1 MEGRY
6 VYTMKS
12 RIPAT
17 LMLLFSFI
25 FLSPAKEIS
34 VMTYNLCNYFAAPE
48 TGKPKS
54 DDSKKALTGMI
65 KTADPDILFIV
76 ELGGEKSLEDLMGKL
91 KSAGCKDYIFSDE
104 MTGED
109 ESRHIGFISK
119 FKPVRLEKKENLFY
133 RIKPKNDEN
142 RYAEKVLV
150 QRGFMHAVF
159 EFEGDYRLHVVGA
172 HLKSRL
178 PHPRYIQTDMRRYE
192 ARLLRYLVNDIQEK
206 EKDANILVVGDFNDI
221 YSSDPLITIRAPE
234 KTLKN
239 RLYDLR
245 PLDSTG
251 LPWTHWWHS
260 EDIYG
265 RIDYA
270 MASASLLPEINF
282 DKTKVVH
289 LRDYWM
295 FASDHRPVL
304 ISINTENSAFW
315 GKETIDKYFPA
326 GVHAGS
332 PNGIKDPGV
341 PVYSVKSTEM
351 PENISVCF
359 LDVGGYSSVESADNR
374 KEAIVKD
381 LKVSGAEIIVLSGVK
396 DAGSVAE
403 IKKSLPGYDF
413 MQTVE
418 SLDRGSVLAVISK
431 IKPDKFEALT
441 DIKYKIDEKEIP
453 VSKGFAHGV
462 FNVNGYM
469 FHLIAADLKDRRKHP
484 EFNQTDMRRYE
495 ARQLRYLVN
504 DISRREPDSNILIV
518 GNLNDTCGMSPLK
531 ELYNRRSGIG
541 KRLFDIRPVDSMKT
555 TWTYWNRETD
565 DFERI
570 DYAMASFPM
579 ISEIV
584 REKTA
589 VIQTDNWK
597 KASAHRPLLVSICC
611 KESEKPSKEYL
622 DKIYPHCIYSGEAS
636 HFEEEREIGDKR
648 ERRQPVDPSDE

>member
-1 MEGRY
+1 
-6 VYTMKS
+6 MKTL
-12 RIPAT
+12 IPAT
-17 LMLLFSFI
+17 LLLFFS

-34 VMTYNLCNYFAAPE
+34 VMTYNLCNYFVASE
-48 TGKPKS
+48 TEKPKS
-54 DDSKKALTGMI
+54 DDSKKALMGMI
-65 KTADPDILFIV
+65 KTANPDILFVV
-76 ELGGEKSLEDLMGKL
+76 ELGGEKSLEDLMESL
-91 KSAGCKDYIFSDE
+91 KSAGCGDYIFSDE

-119 FKPVRLEKKENLFY
+119 IKPVKLEKKENLFY
-133 RIKPKNDEN
+133 RIKPKDKEN
-142 RYAEKVLV
+142 GYAEKVFV
-150 QRGFMHAVF
+150 QRGFIHAVF
-159 EFEGDYRLHVVGA
+159 EFEGDYRLHIVGA

-234 KTLKN
+234 KTFKN
-239 RLYDLR
+239 KLYDLR
-245 PLDSTG
+245 PLDSSG

-265 RIDYA
+265 RIDYT

-289 LRDYWM
+289 LRNYWM
-295 FASDHRPVL
+295 SASDHRPVL
-304 ISINTENSAFW
+304 VSINTENAALW
-315 GKETIDKYFPA
+315 NKETIDKYFPE
-326 GVHAGS
+326 GVHLDSSKDIASSTYSAKTPGS
-332 PNGIKDPGV
+332 
-341 PVYSVKSTEM
+341 T
-351 PENISVCF
+351 ENISVCF
-359 LDVGGYSSVESADNR
+359 LDAGGYASADPAD
-374 KEAIVKD
+374 KKGAVVKD
-381 LKVSGAEIIVLSGVK
+381 LKIPGAEIIVISGIK
-396 DAGSVAE
+396 DAGSAAE
-403 IKKSLPGYDF
+403 IQKMLQGYGF

-418 SLDRGSVLAVISK
+418 SADKGSVLAVISK

-441 DIKYKIDEKEIP
+441 DFKYKIEEREIP
-453 VSKGFAHGV
+453 VSKGFAHCV
-462 FNVNGYM
+462 FNVNGYK
-469 FHLIAADLKDRRKHP
+469 FHLIGADLKDRQKHP

-504 DISRREPDSNILIV
+504 DISKREPDSNILIV

-531 ELYNRRSGIG
+531 ELYNRRSGIE

-589 VIQTDNWK
+589 VIQTDNWR
-597 KASAHRPLLVSICC
+597 KASPHRPLLVTVRC
-611 KESEKPSKEYL
+611 EDAGKPSKEDL
-622 DKIYPHCIYSGEAS
+622 DKIYPSSIYSGEAA
-636 HFEEEREIGDKR
+636 HFEEDREIGDKR
-648 ERRQPVDPSDE
+648 ERNQPVDPSDE

>member
-1 MEGRY
+1 
-6 VYTMKS
+6 
-12 RIPAT
+12 
-17 LMLLFSFI
+17 
-25 FLSPAKEIS
+25 
-34 VMTYNLCNYFAAPE
+34 MTYNLCNYFVATE

-54 DDSKKALTGMI
+54 DDSKKALIGMI
-65 KTADPDILFIV
+65 KTANPDILFIV
-76 ELGGEKSLEDLMGKL
+76 ELGGEKSLEDLMENL
-91 KSAGCKDYIFSDE
+91 KSAGCGDYIFSDE

-109 ESRHIGFISK
+109 ESRHIGIISK
-119 FKPVRLEKKENLFY
+119 YKPVKVDKKENLFY
-133 RIKPKNDEN
+133 RIKPKGKETG
-142 RYAEKVLV
+142 YAEKVFV
-150 QRGFMHAVF
+150 QRGFMHLVF
-159 EFEGDYRLHVVGA
+159 EFEDNYRLHVVGA

-178 PHPRYIQTDMRRYE
+178 NHPRYIQTDMRRYE

-234 KTLKN
+234 KTFKN

-245 PLDSTG
+245 PLDSSG

-282 DKTKVVH
+282 DRTKVVN

-295 FASDHRPVL
+295 FASDHRPVFVT
-304 ISINTENSAFW
+304 INTKDSAPW
-315 GKETIDKYFPA
+315 KKDTVEKYFPA
-326 GVHAGS
+326 GVHADMFRELNS
-332 PNGIKDPGV
+332 SAYDVNP
-341 PVYSVKSTEM
+341 VKS

-359 LDVGGYSSVESADNR
+359 MDAGGYASADPADR

-381 LKVSGAEIIVLSGVK
+381 LEISGAEIIVLSGIK
-396 DAGSVAE
+396 DAGSAAE
-403 IKKSLPGYDF
+403 IRKILPGYGF

-418 SLDRGSVLAVISK
+418 SSDKGSVLAVISK

-441 DIKYKIDEKEIP
+441 DIKYKIDDREIP
-453 VSKGFAHGV
+453 VSNGFAHCV
-462 FNVNGYM
+462 FNVNGYK
-469 FHLIAADLKDRRKHP
+469 FHLVAANLKDRRKHP

-504 DISRREPDSNILIV
+504 DISKKDPDSNILII

-531 ELYNRRSGIG
+531 ELYSRRSGIE
-541 KRLFDIRPVDSMKT
+541 KRLFDIRPLDSMKT
-555 TWTYWNRETD
+555 SWTYWNRETD

-570 DYAMASFPM
+570 DYALASFPM

-597 KASAHRPLLVSICC
+597 KFSNHRPLLVNIHC
-611 KESEKPSKEYL
+611 KDAERPSKDEL
-622 DKIYPHCIYSGEAS
+622 DKTYPSCIYSGEAS
-636 HFEEEREIGDKR
+636 HFEEDKAIGDKR
-648 ERRQPVDPSDE
+648 ERNQPVDPSDE

>member
-1 MEGRY
+1 
-6 VYTMKS
+6 MKKH
-12 RIPAT
+12 
-17 LMLLFSFI
+17 LLSILLFFSFI
-25 FLSPAKEIS
+25 ILSPAKELS
-34 VMTYNLCNYFAAPE
+34 VMTYNLCNYFVVPE

-54 DDSKKALTGMI
+54 DDSKKALIGMI
-65 KTADPDILFIV
+65 KAANPDILFVV
-76 ELGGEKSLEDLMGKL
+76 ELGGEKSLEDLMENL

-119 FKPVRLEKKENLFY
+119 IKPVKVDKKENLFY
-133 RIKPKNDEN
+133 RITPKDKEN
-142 RYAEKVLV
+142 GYAEKVFV
-150 QRGFMHAVF
+150 QRGFMHLVF
-159 EFEGDYRLHVVGA
+159 ELEDNYRLHVVGA

-234 KTLKN
+234 KTFKN

-245 PLDSTG
+245 PLDSSG

-265 RIDYA
+265 RIDFT

-304 ISINTENSAFW
+304 VSINTGNSTSW
-315 GKETIDKYFPA
+315 GKETIEKNFPA
-326 GVHAGS
+326 GVRAGS
-332 PNGIKDPGV
+332 PNDIKDPV
-341 PVYSVKSTEM
+341 DATFFVQPAET

-359 LDVGGYSSVESADNR
+359 LDVGGDASASPDGR
-374 KEAIVKD
+374 KEAIVMD
-381 LKVSGAEIIVLSGVK
+381 LKVSGAEIIVLSGVR
-396 DAGSVAE
+396 DTVSALE
-403 IKKSLPGYDF
+403 IKKMLSGYEYINI
-413 MQTVE
+413 VE
-418 SLDRGSVLAVISK
+418 SIDKRSVLTVISK

-441 DIKYKIDEKEIP
+441 DVKYKIDDREIP

-462 FNVNGYM
+462 FNVNGYR
-469 FHLIAADLKDRRKHP
+469 FHLVAADLKDRMKHP

-504 DISRREPDSNILIV
+504 DIGKRELDSNILVV

-531 ELYNRRSGIG
+531 ELYNRRSGIE

-555 TWTYWNRETD
+555 TWTYWNKETD

-570 DYAMASFPM
+570 DYAMASFSM

-584 REKTA
+584 RNKTA

-597 KASAHRPLLVSICC
+597 KASTHRPLLVSIHC
-611 KESEKPSKEYL
+611 KDAVKPLKEDL
-622 DKIYPHCIYSGEAS
+622 DKNYPYCIYSGEAA
-636 HFEEEREIGDKR
+636 HFEEDREIGDKP
-648 ERRQPVDPSDE
+648 ERKKLAAPSNE

>member
-1 MEGRY
+1 MN
-6 VYTMKS
+6 KH
-12 RIPAT
+12 
-17 LMLLFSFI
+17 LLSILLFFSFI
-25 FLSPAKEIS
+25 ILSSAKELS
-34 VMTYNLCNYFAAPE
+34 FMTYNLCNYFVAPE

-54 DDSKKALTGMI
+54 DDSKKALIGMI
-65 KTADPDILFIV
+65 KSANPDILFVV
-76 ELGGEKSLEDLMGKL
+76 ELGGEKSLEDLIGNL

-104 MTGED
+104 MTGDD

-119 FKPVRLEKKENLFY
+119 IKPAKVDKKENLFY
-133 RIKPKNDEN
+133 RIKPKDKEN
-142 RYAEKVLV
+142 GYAEKVFV
-150 QRGFMHAVF
+150 QRGFMHLFF
-159 EFEGDYRLHVVGA
+159 ELEDNYRIHVIGA

-206 EKDANILVVGDFNDI
+206 EKDANILVVGDLNDI
-221 YSSDPLITIRAPE
+221 YSSDPLITLRAPE
-234 KTLKN
+234 KTFKN

-245 PLDSTG
+245 PLDSSG

-265 RIDYA
+265 RIDFI

-282 DKTKVVH
+282 DKTKVIH

-304 ISINTENSAFW
+304 VSINTDNSTPW
-315 GKETIDKYFPA
+315 GKDTIEKYFPA
-326 GVHAGS
+326 GVRAGS
-332 PNGIKDPGV
+332 PNDKKDPGV
-341 PVYSVKSTEM
+341 VTYFTQPTEM

-359 LDVGGYSSVESADNR
+359 LDIGGDTYIDPEGR
-374 KEAIVKD
+374 KEAILKD
-381 LKVSGAEIIVLSGVK
+381 LKVTGAEIIVLSGVG
-396 DAGSVAE
+396 DAVSALE
-403 IKKSLPGYDF
+403 IKKMLAGYEYINI
-413 MQTVE
+413 VE
-418 SLDRGSVLAVISK
+418 SIDKRSVLTVISK

-441 DIKYKIDEKEIP
+441 DIKYKIDDREIP

-462 FNVNGYM
+462 FNVNGYR
-469 FHLIAADLKDRRKHP
+469 FHLVAADLKDRMKHP

-504 DISRREPDSNILIV
+504 DISKREPDSNILVV

-531 ELYNRRSGIG
+531 ELYNRRSGIE
-541 KRLFDIRPVDSMKT
+541 KRLFDIRPVDPMKT
-555 TWTYWNRETD
+555 TWTYWNKETD

-570 DYAMASFPM
+570 DYAMASFSM

-584 REKTA
+584 RNKTA

-597 KASAHRPLLVSICC
+597 KASTHRPLLVNIHC
-611 KESEKPSKEYL
+611 KDAAKPLKEDL
-622 DKIYPHCIYSGEAS
+622 DKNYPYCIYSGEAA
-636 HFEEEREIGDKR
+636 HFEEDREIGDKR
-648 ERRQPVDPSDE
+648 ERKQPVNPGDE